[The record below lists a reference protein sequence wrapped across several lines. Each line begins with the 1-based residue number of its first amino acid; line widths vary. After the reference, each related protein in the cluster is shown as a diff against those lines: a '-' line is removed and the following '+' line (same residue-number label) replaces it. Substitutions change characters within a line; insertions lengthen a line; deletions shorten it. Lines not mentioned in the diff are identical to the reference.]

1 MRQPRTSAGVAHKY
15 LSRRPH
21 RSDSVDLSLSGIQKK
36 LQSFRGTKWF
46 DISVLVVLGLV
57 VSGLFPITFGSFAT
71 ACLGLLLIPVAI
83 FVIPYWLGERGLKR
97 FAINGL
103 VVFVIAIV
111 IISGFYTQST
121 VNSGDQIVDSSTFVG
136 LSPHIS
142 LDNGSVT
149 PFRGSPGQAYTY
161 RVHLNTTG
169 LNSSTPLTVHLNFTE
184 FDLFTP
190 AYTSYAMQREPGA
203 ANATAA
209 WYSMNRTLAG
219 NVYEFYFTA
228 NDTRG
233 NFTATQN
240 VLGPI
245 TASPVSYFIF
255 WIYPVAFYLLIPLSF
270 YYIILFMYWYTART
284 RKMRSRMIE
293 ASKKDDLNLDK
304 ELAKGEEKGAVEEPG
319 AKTEPKAA
327 GEGKTKK
334 AAAFT
339 CTNCGADVTEDDT
352 KCPKC
357 GAVFEE

>member
-1 MRQPRTSAGVAHKY
+1 M
-15 LSRRPH
+15 
-21 RSDSVDLSLSGIQKK
+21 DLSLGGIQKK

-83 FVIPYWLGERGLKR
+83 FVIPYWLGERSLKR

-111 IISGFYTQST
+111 IISAFYTDST
-121 VNSGDQIVDSSTFVG
+121 LNSGDQIVDSSTYSG
-136 LSPHIS
+136 LSAHLS

-149 PFRGSPGQAYTY
+149 PFRGSPGQAFTY
-161 RVHLNTTG
+161 RVHLNTSG
-169 LNSSTPLTVHLNFTE
+169 LNSSTPLAVYLNFTE

-190 AYTSYAMQREPGA
+190 SYQSYAMAREAAP

-209 WYSMNRTLAG
+209 WYSMDRTLGG
-219 NVYEFYFTA
+219 NVYEFFFTA

-245 TASPVSYFIF
+245 TASPVSYFLF
-255 WIYPVAFYLLIPLSF
+255 WLYPVAFYLLIPLSF

-284 RKMRSRMIE
+284 RKMRARMIE
-293 ASKKDDLNLDK
+293 ARQKDELDLDK
-304 ELAKGEEKGAVEEPG
+304 GAAKDKEA
-319 AKTEPKAA
+319 AA
-327 GEGKTKK
+327 GEAAAKPAEGKTKK

-357 GAVFEE
+357 GAVFEA